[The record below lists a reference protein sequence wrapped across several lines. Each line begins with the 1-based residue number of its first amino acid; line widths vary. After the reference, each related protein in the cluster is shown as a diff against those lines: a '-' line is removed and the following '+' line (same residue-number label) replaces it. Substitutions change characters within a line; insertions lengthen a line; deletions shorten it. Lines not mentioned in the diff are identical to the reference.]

1 MTKKQFLFAIQR
13 GLGRGILAVK
23 ENPQKFRKLVL
34 KNCTKNFCFDTQCEG
49 VRAWY
54 TYQMISCYE
63 DTDTF
68 VKIVADKLLKT
79 KSDGGWQISYLSKL
93 LVYFAKDGSAEATNA
108 LWTKY
113 NQLYQILSN
122 RQRAPKSNSY
132 FAERD
137 DFESLCI
144 KLSYDFDIYRRI
156 AKDIG
161 RLYLTKSF
169 YNGFFASLYSCNERK
184 YTALLKK
191 EAKNC
196 PEIKRYIEVELA
208 EKRRFEEERDKRRNN
223 PSPLSTSSGY
233 MLSRRLE
240 REDISVVEEYANR
253 YLNETDKKKRA
264 EALHAF
270 VCCPFPFEPTPI
282 IEDAHSEEEELRD
295 MAFRVLER
303 NRHPLIR
310 EFALQYLEVHFENAL
325 HILIRNYLP
334 EDEEWLYRFIS
345 ELEIDYM
352 ENSNWHSYHFDIQD
366 LFDKKDGIKNPPKR
380 FLPLIYE
387 QTLCSCCRMTT
398 LKLMGKR
405 RMLTP
410 EILDECLYDSDEDI
424 RKYAEKKLKNRK

>member
-23 ENPQKFRKLVL
+23 ENPQKFRDLVL
-34 KNCTKNFCFDTQCEG
+34 KYCTKNFCFDTQCEG

-68 VKIVADKLLKT
+68 VKIIAHKFLSPKSKGWLLC
-79 KSDGGWQISYLSKL
+79 YLSEL
-93 LVYFAKDGSAEATNA
+93 LAYFAKDGSAGAKSA

-113 NQLYQILSN
+113 DQLYQILAS
-122 RQRAPKSNSY
+122 RQRAPKRGYY

-144 KLSYDFDIYRRI
+144 NLSYDFDIYRRI

-161 RLYLTKSF
+161 SLYLTKSF
-169 YNGFFASLYSCNERK
+169 YHGFFDSLYSCNERK
-184 YTALLKK
+184 YNALLKK

-208 EKRRFEEERDKRRNN
+208 EKRRFKESCAKRRNN
-223 PSPLSTSSGY
+223 NRPLSEYSGY
-233 MLSRRLE
+233 ALSWQLK
-240 REDISVVEEYANR
+240 REDASVVEEYANR
-253 YLNETDKKKRA
+253 YLNEPDAKKRA

-270 VCCPFPFEPTPI
+270 VCCPFPFDPTPI
-282 IEDAHSEEEELRD
+282 IEDTGSQEEELRD
-295 MAFRVLER
+295 MALRVLEK
-303 NRHPLIR
+303 NRHPFIR
-310 EFALQYLEVHFENAL
+310 EFALQQLEVDFENAL
-325 HILIRNYLP
+325 SILIRNYLP

-345 ELEIDYM
+345 ELKIDYE
-352 ENSNWHSYHFDIQD
+352 ENTMWHSYHFDIQD
-366 LFDKKDGIKNPPKR
+366 LFDKEDGIDNPPKR

-387 QTLCSCCRMTT
+387 QTLCSCCRMRT
-398 LKLMGKR
+398 LKCMGKLR
-405 RMLTP
+405 ILTP
-410 EILDECLYDSDEDI
+410 AILNECLYDSDEDI
-424 RKYAEKKLKNRK
+424 RKYAEEKLKNRK